1 VEARRC
7 RRFRVDVWPVS
18 GREGEV
24 RKKAESEGTLGI
36 LQKFR
41 ETVYE
46 LMDIVQYQKLTRTI
60 PNLECLKNSSG
71 SEGDVW

>member
-24 RKKAESEGTLGI
+24 GKKAESGGTWAYY
-36 LQKFR
+36 KSF
-41 ETVYE
+41 EKPS
-46 LMDIVQYQKLTRTI
+46 M
-60 PNLECLKNSSG
+60 N
-71 SEGDVW
+71 